1 MHKLIKKKK
10 SHPQFGTSKL
20 EENFAKNFLD
30 KLGVDY
36 TWQFEAKDIGRFFDF
51 YIEGLNC
58 MIEVDGGYWHSDPR
72 LFEGKKLNPTQ
83 KHNKFVDKVKDTW
96 CALHGIPLIR
106 IWEKDI
112 IENPKMV
119 MEMLKEKFG
128 IAKNKADLKKEFN
141 KRHVNKL
148 NSNQKEDKD

>member
-1 MHKLIKKKK
+1 
-10 SHPQFGTSKL
+10 
-20 EENFAKNFLD
+20 
-30 KLGVDY
+30 
-36 TWQFEAKDIGRFFDF
+36 
-51 YIEGLNC
+51 

-72 LFEGKKLNPTQ
+72 LFEGKKLNSTQ

-112 IENPKMV
+112 KENPKMV

-128 IAKNKADLKKEFN
+128 IAKNKVDLKKEFN